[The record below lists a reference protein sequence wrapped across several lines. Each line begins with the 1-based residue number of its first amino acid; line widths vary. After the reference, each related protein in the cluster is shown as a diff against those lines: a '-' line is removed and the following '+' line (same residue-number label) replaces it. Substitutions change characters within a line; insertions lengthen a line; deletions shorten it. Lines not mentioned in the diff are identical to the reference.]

1 MTRVFFLPLSVSL
14 IVLVLVL
21 DFFECV
27 RYFYRAADTLWQS
40 LLY

>member
-14 IVLVLVL
+14 VVVVL

-27 RYFYRAADTLWQS
+27 RYFQRAADTLWQR